1 MKEEDLYTLP
11 YPFSKPKM
19 DLNTRAKIFL
29 PFNALKGFEEKIN
42 EINQVDTTKVQLDD
56 NMEEEIQ
63 SILTYYSGILSSKPY
78 IHITYLENECYRMDT
93 GLLMDIQP
101 GYILFKNKIIYIKDI
116 YEIN

>member
-42 EINQVDTTKVQLDD
+42 
-56 NMEEEIQ
+56 
-63 SILTYYSGILSSKPY
+63 
-78 IHITYLENECYRMDT
+78 
-93 GLLMDIQP
+93 
-101 GYILFKNKIIYIKDI
+101 
-116 YEIN
+116 